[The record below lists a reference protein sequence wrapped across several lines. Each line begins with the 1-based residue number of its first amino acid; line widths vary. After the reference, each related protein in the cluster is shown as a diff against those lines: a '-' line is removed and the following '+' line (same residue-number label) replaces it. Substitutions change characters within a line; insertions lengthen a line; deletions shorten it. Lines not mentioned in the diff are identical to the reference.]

1 MNSLVFL
8 IPLSILLLVGAGIA
22 LFWAIDHGQFDDMEA
37 GSLLPVVDA
46 DRAPTQAA
54 RGEEHVGPAGSTRG
68 TLEIDETRGTPMAG
82 ALASRDTRGSQ

>member
-8 IPLSILLLVGAGIA
+8 IPLSILLLAGAGVA

-46 DRAPTQAA
+46 DRAPTQTVA
-54 RGEEHVGPAGSTRG
+54 GEEPVESAESKHGAPKIA
-68 TLEIDETRGTPMAG
+68 ETRRMRMAG
-82 ALASRDTRGSQ
+82 ALASRDTRDSQ

>member
-8 IPLSILLLVGAGIA
+8 IPLSILILVGAGIA

-46 DRAPTQAA
+46 DRGPTEATA
-54 RGEEHVGPAGSTRG
+54 HEST
-68 TLEIDETRGTPMAG
+68 ESADK
-82 ALASRDTRGSQ
+82 TRGSQ